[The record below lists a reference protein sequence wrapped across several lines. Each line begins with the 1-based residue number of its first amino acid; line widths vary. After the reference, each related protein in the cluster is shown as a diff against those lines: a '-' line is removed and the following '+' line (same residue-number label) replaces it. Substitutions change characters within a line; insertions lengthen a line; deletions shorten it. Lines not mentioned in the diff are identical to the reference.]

1 MVSKLRSQLPAAKHI
16 GVNKT
21 SRGPKCWSRK
31 QFKRCSRIVG
41 VLKKEKKKT
50 SSGKEDVRFES
61 VLLIASPTSARV
73 TMHRASWSCKV

>member
-1 MVSKLRSQLPAAKHI
+1 MVSKLRSRLPAAKHI

-21 SRGPKCWSRK
+21 SRGPRCWSRK

-41 VLKKEKKKT
+41 VLKKEKKT
-50 SSGKEDVRFES
+50 SSWKEDVRFES

-73 TMHRASWSCKV
+73 TMHQL